1 MSQPRD
7 SVRLERSI
15 FSGYLPNSL
24 SIFPNPFPKARGSHS
39 MQASTVCLQSWASL
53 HLSLVLPTLHR
64 WPLPSS
70 ASGAAGW
77 GWTHS
82 ADPSQWSQSSPA
94 HPRHHPCGL
103 PRPGTGGTVTWPVT
117 KGRDKKGTVC
127 DKSWEWQEGFLVS
140 SYSLL
145 PSELPPNFKSIQIS
159 YNSKKQPLKIYFWI
173 SVRKQWNKRLVPTV
187 YVILK
192 HVFPCLISVIKPL
205 TNTHK
210 PQKK

>member
-1 MSQPRD
+1 MSQPKD

-15 FSGYLPNSL
+15 FSGVSPQPL
-24 SIFPNPFPKARGSHS
+24 SIYPNPFPKARRSHS

-64 WPLPSS
+64 WPLPLS

-94 HPRHHPCGL
+94 HPRHHPCVL

-117 KGRDKKGTVC
+117 KGRDKKGSLWWVLRVARRLPC
-127 DKSWEWQEGFLVS
+127 EFLLFATLGTS
-140 SYSLL
+140 S
-145 PSELPPNFKSIQIS
+145 K
-159 YNSKKQPLKIYFWI
+159 LKVH
-173 SVRKQWNKRLVPTV
+173 SNQL
-187 YVILK
+187 
-192 HVFPCLISVIKPL
+192 
-205 TNTHK
+205 
-210 PQKK
+210 